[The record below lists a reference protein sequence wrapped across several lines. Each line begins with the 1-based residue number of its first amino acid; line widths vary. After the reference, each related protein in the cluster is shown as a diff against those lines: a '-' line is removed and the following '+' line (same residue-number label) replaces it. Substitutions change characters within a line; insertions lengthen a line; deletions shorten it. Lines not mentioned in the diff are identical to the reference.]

1 MKTVKIVSIV
11 LCLGFVLLVSAADTA
26 VTVVFQNGLNEYTG
40 CTDAYF
46 GTNTWGTKP
55 DFAPATNY
63 GDKTEL
69 KVHKE
74 SC

>member
-1 MKTVKIVSIV
+1 MQAIKLISIIF
-11 LCLGFVLLVSAADTA
+11 CSGFLLMVSAKDTTM
-26 VTVVFQNGLNEYTG
+26 TVVFQNGLNEYTG
-40 CTDAYF
+40 CTDAYV

>member
-1 MKTVKIVSIV
+1 MKTVKFISIV
-11 LCLGFVLLVSAADTA
+11 LCLGFLLLVTAKDTTM
-26 VTVVFQNGLNEYTG
+26 TVVFQNGLGEYTG
-40 CTDAYF
+40 CTDVYV

-63 GDKTEL
+63 GGKTEL